1 MATARI
7 SATGLPIPQG
17 GISDI
22 LEGGRYIGP
31 PRVFAGGAGGS
42 GSNILKGILN
52 LITNEGVM
60 TGEDLAN
67 IPVEEREAKKKEREE
82 RLKKV
87 KGSRAAGMTA
97 EEQKAAA
104 ERGDFGPLE
113 MSKKDDDIIEV
124 KDEDLIREERK
135 DVTTGGQD
143 PDKDP
148 DEETI
153 IFDDAQTT
161 ARKLTQQG
169 IGELIDKSIKKLKE
183 KYKELGK
190 EKEFELYE
198 EDPSNLDKSL
208 KSDIA
213 KQIYEDNKDKPL
225 TSKTEGVVSII
236 DLISNSI
243 GVKNKKTFKNLLS
256 NEGAIG
262 SINYEPTSAQGEFG
276 RKSTLSKYEN
286 YVPTIIEI
294 YKNNLDLPLSSRD
307 PNKKTITKLVQEAIG
322 PVTKS
327 GGQIDRGTIAKV
339 LEGANLKEKIISE
352 TPLETKE
359 KIINYLIKDDNY
371 KTMSS
376 TQVIK
381 NLNLDMAENTL
392 SELRRKGFPGVTTV
406 EGYDNQKLSRPPSKK
421 TASALSSA
429 RTSFDNKI
437 KSDFPNMSRE
447 EQNRLKVTFSD
458 YISDAFD
465 ITAQKGYTKNQ
476 IEEAYNYTIQERLF
490 PNLEEEAYQNFFAEL
505 RSENE
510 KTFDVINQ
518 IRQFE
523 GQKPL
528 AGFKEFIEK
537 YPDLFLTMGHTGR
550 SDPKQGQGGG
560 FDLRNVE
567 PQTLSENLEANNY
580 YKELL
585 KAWGN
590 DEDPDDLD
598 LFVSIANEMI
608 NKNIRQVFE
617 IPKSGQTI
625 IIGRQEPKPF
635 PSEQQI
641 FDFGQKKEI
650 DFKRDGGI
658 VGMNYMTRP
667 LP

>member
-1 MATARI
+1 MVAIAAPLIPLGITGARV
-7 SATGLPIPQG
+7 AGP
-17 GISDI
+17 
-22 LEGGRYIGP
+22 YIANLARKYGP
-31 PRVFAGGAGGS
+31 TIA
-42 GSNILKGILN
+42 KGIFN
-52 LITNEGVM
+52 M
-60 TGEDLAN
+60 
-67 IPVEEREAKKKEREE
+67 
-82 RLKKV
+82 
-87 KGSRAAGMTA
+87 
-97 EEQKAAA
+97 
-104 ERGDFGPLE
+104 
-113 MSKKDDDIIEV
+113 MSKKDDDIIDV
-124 KDEDLIREERK
+124 KEEDLIREERK
-135 DVTTGGQD
+135 DISTGGED

-148 DEETI
+148 NKKTTVRPLSPEEI
-153 IFDDAQTT
+153 AK
-161 ARKLTQQG
+161 KLAEEG
-169 IGELIDKSIKKLKE
+169 LELTIDKSIKKLKE

-198 EDPSNLDKSL
+198 EDPSNLDRSL

-256 NEGAIG
+256 NEGVIG

-276 RKSTLSKYEN
+276 RKSTLLKYEN

-392 SELRRKGFPGVTTV
+392 SVLRRKGFPGVTTV
-406 EGYDNQKLSRPPSKK
+406 EGYNNQKLTRPPSKK
-421 TASALSSA
+421 TTSALNSA
-429 RTSFDNKI
+429 RSSFENKI
-437 KSDFPNMSRE
+437 KSDFSDMSRE

-465 ITAQKGYTKNQ
+465 TTAQKGYTKNQ
-476 IEEAYNYTIQERLF
+476 IEEAYNYAIQERLF
-490 PNLEEEAYQNFFAEL
+490 PNLEEEAYQKFFAEL
-505 RSENE
+505 RLENE
-510 KTFDVINQ
+510 KTYNFLNEIRKAEGLPPFLPIDEGGMKQLLNQ
-518 IRQFE
+518 H
-523 GQKPL
+523 
-528 AGFKEFIEK
+528 
-537 YPDLFLTMGHTGR
+537 PDLFLTMGHTGR

-567 PQTLSENLEANNY
+567 PQTISENLEANNY
-580 YKELL
+580 YKKLL

-590 DEDPDDLD
+590 DEDPDNLD
-598 LFVSIANEMI
+598 LFISIANEMA
-608 NKNIRQVFE
+608 NKDIRQIFE

-625 IIGRQEPKPF
+625 MIGRQEPKPF
-635 PSEQQI
+635 PSEQ
-641 FDFGQKKEI
+641 DFFEFKK
-650 DFKRDGGI
+650 DGGM
-658 VGMNYMTRP
+658 VGISHLTRP
-667 LP
+667 L

>member
-1 MATARI
+1 
-7 SATGLPIPQG
+7 
-17 GISDI
+17 
-22 LEGGRYIGP
+22 
-31 PRVFAGGAGGS
+31 
-42 GSNILKGILN
+42 
-52 LITNEGVM
+52 
-60 TGEDLAN
+60 
-67 IPVEEREAKKKEREE
+67 
-82 RLKKV
+82 
-87 KGSRAAGMTA
+87 
-97 EEQKAAA
+97 
-104 ERGDFGPLE
+104 
-113 MSKKDDDIIEV
+113 
-124 KDEDLIREERK
+124 
-135 DVTTGGQD
+135 
-143 PDKDP
+143 
-148 DEETI
+148 
-153 IFDDAQTT
+153 
-161 ARKLTQQG
+161 
-169 IGELIDKSIKKLKE
+169 
-183 KYKELGK
+183 
-190 EKEFELYE
+190 
-198 EDPSNLDKSL
+198 
-208 KSDIA
+208 
-213 KQIYEDNKDKPL
+213 
-225 TSKTEGVVSII
+225 
-236 DLISNSI
+236 
-243 GVKNKKTFKNLLS
+243 
-256 NEGAIG
+256 
-262 SINYEPTSAQGEFG
+262 
-276 RKSTLSKYEN
+276 
-286 YVPTIIEI
+286 
-294 YKNNLDLPLSSRD
+294 
-307 PNKKTITKLVQEAIG
+307 
-322 PVTKS
+322 
-327 GGQIDRGTIAKV
+327 
-339 LEGANLKEKIISE
+339 
-352 TPLETKE
+352 
-359 KIINYLIKDDNY
+359 
-371 KTMSS
+371 
-376 TQVIK
+376 
-381 NLNLDMAENTL
+381 
-392 SELRRKGFPGVTTV
+392 
-406 EGYDNQKLSRPPSKK
+406 
-421 TASALSSA
+421 
-429 RTSFDNKI
+429 
-437 KSDFPNMSRE
+437 MSRE

-465 ITAQKGYTKNQ
+465 VTAQKGYTKNQ

-490 PNLEEEAYQNFFAEL
+490 PNLEEEAYQKFFAEL
-505 RSENE
+505 RLENE